1 MAVSNK
7 NIDSNFNLETV
18 DVSILDGEC
27 EKEIK
32 IIVMGEIDSGKS
44 SLIKIF
50 FGDDSPQNILSN
62 KLEPTVGAE
71 INVFEKDHAKIGVF
85 DLAGQEMSRWLS
97 PKNEEMFFETD
108 GILLFFTLSNDLKK
122 KEIER
127 TSKKLKYFLDEKA
140 PKCQV
145 TVILNKYDDYINSK
159 HGTLK
164 KANRI
169 KMMVEE
175 ASQFPTYISA
185 LTPNYYPL
193 LRLKLDRMLG
203 TMPVEPPSFAPSP
216 DTVLAQPSE
225 NFFRQNGH
233 IVKGL
238 YLSDATQAFE
248 EEHDVRISRQE
259 IMRSEF
265 SLGR

>member
-7 NIDSNFNLETV
+7 KMDADFNLETIDINV
-18 DVSILDGEC
+18 LDGEC

-50 FGDDSPQNILSN
+50 FGDNSPQTILST
-62 KLEPTVGAE
+62 KSEPTIGAE
-71 INVFEKDHAKIGVF
+71 INVFEKDNAKIGVF
-85 DLAGQEMSRWLS
+85 DLAGQELAKWLS
-97 PKNEEMFFETD
+97 IKNSEMFYETD
-108 GILLFFTLSNDLKK
+108 GILLFYTLSNNLKR

-127 TSKKLKYFLDEKA
+127 TARKLKYLLKEKA
-140 PKCQV
+140 AKCQV
-145 TVILNKYDDYINSK
+145 TIILNKYDDYIKSK
-159 HGTLK
+159 NGNLK

-169 KMMVEE
+169 KIMVGE
-175 ASQFPTYISA
+175 ASGFPTYLSS

-193 LRLKLDRMLG
+193 LRLKLDRMIG
-203 TMPVEPPSFAPSP
+203 TMPVDPPSFAPSP
-216 DTVLAQPSE
+216 RNELAQPPE
-225 NFFRQNGH
+225 NLFEETGH

-238 YLSDATQAFE
+238 SLMDATHVFQDDYDE
-248 EEHDVRISRQE
+248 RISRMEVRQ
-259 IMRSEF
+259 SEF

>member
-7 NIDSNFNLETV
+7 NIDPNFNLETV
-18 DVSILDGEC
+18 DVSILDAEY

-32 IIVMGEIDSGKS
+32 IIVMGEMDAGKS

-50 FGDDSPQNILSN
+50 FGDKTPQSILSN
-62 KLEPTVGAE
+62 KLEPTIGVE
-71 INVFEKDHAKIGVF
+71 INIFEKNHAKIGVF
-85 DLAGQEMSRWLS
+85 DLAGQEMARWLS
-97 PKNEEMFFETD
+97 PKNEEMFYETD
-108 GILLFFTLSNDLKK
+108 GILLFFTLSNNLKK

-127 TSKKLKYFLDEKA
+127 TSKKLKYFLNEKA

-159 HGTLK
+159 SGNLK

-203 TMPVEPPSFAPSP
+203 TMPVEPPSIAESP
-216 DTVLAQPSE
+216 VTDLAQPSE
-225 NFFRQNGH
+225 NFFKQDGH

-248 EEHDVRISRQE
+248 EDYDVKISRQE
-259 IMRSEF
+259 IMSSEF